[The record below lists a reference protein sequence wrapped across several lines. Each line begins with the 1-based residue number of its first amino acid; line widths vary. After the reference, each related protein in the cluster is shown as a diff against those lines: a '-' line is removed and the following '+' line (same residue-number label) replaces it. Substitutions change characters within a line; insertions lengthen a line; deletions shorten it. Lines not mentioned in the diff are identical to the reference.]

1 MPAGGHHKA
10 DIHRAIHHKDS
21 RATTGSSLR
30 KAAIRQ
36 VDTDLRVRTALRP
49 DIHPKGINRVCLAV
63 THRSGRVTA
72 AFPRAVRRRRRAQP

>member
-1 MPAGGHHKA
+1 MPADGHHKA
-10 DIHRAIHHKDS
+10 GIHRAIPHRDS

-30 KAAIRQ
+30 KAAIHRKQ

-49 DIHPKGINRVCLAV
+49 DIHPRGIHPECLAV

-72 AFPRAVRRRRRAQP
+72 AFHRRRRAQP